1 MISKVWDKDL
11 KFGREIAIHKDF
23 PVLSLVVNDH
33 KQLYSSGRD
42 GSLRY
47 FRRPWSHD
55 YNDIM
60 LQTVMDDVTCLYIVD
75 NILYS
80 GDDKGIVTKWYHNQV
95 GCQYNVLEEVRAMA
109 VEGELQLFNFHFLR
123 SNRCLRFYCIF
134 MNFFHVIFVNL
145 MKKYVLLVQ
154 KIF

>member
-23 PVLSLVVNDH
+23 AVLSLAVNSQ
-33 KQLYSSGRD
+33 KQIYSCGRD

-55 YNDIM
+55 TNDIL
-60 LQTVMDDVTCLYIVD
+60 LQTVADDVTCLHVHD

-80 GDDKGIVTKWYHNQV
+80 GDDKGIVIKWYHNQV
-95 GCQYNVLEEVRAMA
+95 GCQYNIHEEIKSMA
-109 VEGELQLFNFHFLR
+109 YEGM
-123 SNRCLRFYCIF
+123 IF
-134 MNFFHVIFVNL
+134 T
-145 MKKYVLLVQ
+145 
-154 KIF
+154 